1 MITGSYHYPRIEGIL
16 FGTPWQ
22 DALKK
27 ETERIGASRVFAV
40 VSSSLL
46 KATPI
51 AAALQ
56 DAIGNRYAGLAHGI
70 RAHSP
75 RDDVARVA
83 SRARD
88 ANADLILAIGGGSVI
103 DAAKVA
109 QMCLVRGVFD
119 AQGFSMLRSETHDT
133 GANDSLEI
141 RIIAVPTTLSGAEFT
156 PFAGVTDT
164 VRNIKELYAHP
175 DMAPQAVILDP
186 RITTH
191 TPAELWLST
200 GIRAVDH
207 AVEDL
212 CSINSQPFSDAAS
225 LHALRL
231 LGLNLRRTKAMP
243 DDLDARIASM
253 IGVWLSLAGT
263 QGGVQKGASHAIGHV
278 LGGTAGVPHGF
289 TSCVMLPHVLRWNQA
304 VTAEKQK
311 MVSEALGAPG
321 REAADVIAEL
331 IVDLGLPR
339 SLREVKVRRE
349 QFRAIA
355 EHTMNDPWTS
365 TNPRKINGPGDV
377 LAILEAAW

>member
-1 MITGSYHYPRIEGIL
+1 MLKGSYHYPRVEAIV

-27 ETERIGASRVFAV
+27 EVERTGYSRVFV
-40 VSSSLL
+40 VTSSSLL
-46 KATPI
+46 KAMPLE
-51 AAALQ
+51 AALQ
-56 DAIGNRYAGLAHGI
+56 DVLGSRFVGLAHGI

-83 SRARD
+83 TRARD
-88 ANADLILAIGGGSVI
+88 ANADLILAIGGGSVV
-103 DAAKVA
+103 DAAKVT
-109 QMCLVRGVFD
+109 QLCLAHGVFD
-119 AQGFSMLRSETHDT
+119 APGFSALRSNHHAGT
-133 GANDSLEI
+133 ANYSLGI
-141 RIIAVPTTLSGAEFT
+141 RVIAIPTTLSGAEFT
-156 PFAGVTDT
+156 PFAGVTDK

-175 DMAPQAVILDP
+175 DMAPRTVILDP
-186 RITTH
+186 RVTVH

-212 CSINSQPFSDAAS
+212 CSINSQPFADAAS

-231 LGLNLRRTKAMP
+231 LAPSLLRTKVRPA
-243 DDLDARIASM
+243 DLDARLESM
-253 IGVWLSLAGT
+253 IGVWLSLVGT

-289 TSCVMLPHVLRWNQA
+289 TSCVMLPHVLRWNKA
-304 VTAEKQK
+304 ATAERQK

-321 REAADVIAEL
+321 HEAADAVAGLIA
-331 IVDLGLPR
+331 DLGLPR
-339 SLREVKVRRE
+339 SLRDVKVQRS
-349 QFRAIA
+349 QLQTIA
-355 EHTMNDPWTS
+355 EHTMDDPWTA
-365 TNPRKINGPGDV
+365 TNPRKINGPDDV